1 MTNLSRNL
9 TESASMYRTTPAV
22 RMDHQVLTYAALDD
36 AASRMV
42 PLLRGSG
49 IEPGD
54 RVGLMLPN
62 VPQFVISCYGIPRA
76 GGSSCR

>member
-1 MTNLSRNL
+1 MTNLSHNL
-9 TESASMYRTTPAV
+9 TESASMYPDHPAV

-49 IEPGD
+49 IEPGH

-62 VPQFVISCYGIPRA
+62 VPQFVISYYGIPGPA
-76 GGSSCR
+76 GSSYR